1 MRLERTKAKRRKGRG
16 RRRER
21 FTEKHGNRDWSEG
34 PEQGQGLEQRTGI
47 RIGEKK
53 WIETR
58 TEKELERRKRK

>member
-1 MRLERTKAKRRKGRG
+1 MRLERTKAKRRKGSG

-21 FTEKHGNRDWSEG
+21 FREKHGNRDWSEG
-34 PEQGQGLEQRTGI
+34 PEQGLEQRTGI

-53 WIETR
+53 WRETR